1 MVSPDESL
9 GRSVTD
15 FLRLVPVH
23 ISPILY
29 RIEYN
34 GRMLTESEVMV
45 VMLLERLGPLSP
57 TRISRG
63 LNMQKGS
70 LTSVLRRL
78 EGLGVTAR
86 TDNPED
92 DRSYIAELTPQGAAF
107 ARRFEADRQEKLR
120 DLFTAMAPNDRRLA
134 AEGLDLLTGYFR
146 EVEEKEMAAT
156 LDDHAPVLNWYH
168 AASPEDRKEYDAFGP
183 WLTEVKAE
191 EDMPPR
197 FRAFY
202 SENKDADFLLKLPK
216 NADRRQLRPG
226 MDLYDAVF
234 VVDKEGV
241 AVIRLED
248 GGVTRTYAAWDDV
261 AAVGSYGDK
270 LQGVWTLY
278 LRDGTRSTLS
288 FNRVSTDLM
297 DKVTDFVRARLRG
310 DRGSTALP
318 DITLPPIE
326 ITDADLF
333 FGSALLEIRR
343 RSEDDVSP
351 IHFEPEGQRCFDVS
365 GDRQVSTGVLLLDT
379 PSELVIVNRDR
390 PSHRRGEAWHASN
403 DIFIPY
409 SRVTHFSLIAAPNN
423 QKGYFHTL
431 VLRLDG
437 QAIEQ
442 PCLQI
447 PTAVMEV
454 LRARCGAAM

>member
-1 MVSPDESL
+1 MVSPDERL

-15 FLRLVPVH
+15 FLRHVPVY
-23 ISPILY
+23 IAPILY
-29 RIEYN
+29 RAECN

-78 EGLGVTAR
+78 EGLGVIAR

-92 DRSYIAELTPQGAAF
+92 DRSYIAELTPRGAAF
-107 ARRFEADRQEKLR
+107 ARQFETDRQEKLR
-120 DLFTAMAPNDRRLA
+120 DLFVPMAPNERRLA
-134 AEGLDLLTGYFR
+134 ADGLDVLTAHFR

-156 LDDHAPVLNWYH
+156 LDDHAPILNWYQ

-183 WLTEVKAE
+183 WLTAVKAE
-191 EDMPPR
+191 EEMPPR

-202 SENKDADFLLKLPK
+202 AENKDATFLLKVPK

-226 MDLYDAVF
+226 MDLYEAVF
-234 VVDKEGV
+234 VVDKDGV

-248 GGVTRTYAAWDDV
+248 GGITRTYAAWDDV

-278 LRDGTRSTLS
+278 LKDGTRSTLT

-297 DKVTDFVRARLRG
+297 DKVTDFVRACLRG
-310 DRGSTALP
+310 DSLSTEFP
-318 DITLPPIE
+318 DVSLPPIE

-333 FGSALLEIRR
+333 FGSAMLEIRR
-343 RSEDDVSP
+343 RSEEDFTP
-351 IHFEPEGQRCFDVS
+351 IHFEPEGQRCFDAN
-365 GDRQVSTGVLLLDT
+365 GDRHVSTGVLLLDT
-379 PSELVIVNRDR
+379 PSELVIVNRDK
-390 PSHRRGEAWHASN
+390 PSHRRGEAWYASN
-403 DIFIPY
+403 DIFVPY
-409 SRVTHFSLIAAPNN
+409 ARVTHFSLIAAPNN

-442 PCLQI
+442 PCLQL

-454 LRARCGAAM
+454 LRARCTAAL